1 MATPLRDE
9 LGLNE
14 GGMSLAVSSQRAL
27 REQQVRASWGEGQEQ
42 TAGSVVQVSV
52 GFYRQ
57 CQFM

>member
-27 REQQVRASWGEGQEQ
+27 REQQVRGACMMAAAAAIWEG
-42 TAGSVVQVSV
+42 
-52 GFYRQ
+52 
-57 CQFM
+57 